1 MKTFLHKSKLFFI
14 VFFSF
19 QISGKVNAQCFI
31 TTLGTVNSSTLVC
44 HNSPLNV
51 CDNGTLTIGD
61 GSSITKIYMD
71 AELDLRCLGAI
82 QVIVKNKG
90 SFDFSPGNNR
100 LYLAEGSFITFEPG
114 SDLIGGSCNA
124 SERIYIGTN
133 LLASCN
139 GGAGADLSFAD
150 LLAYGGTG
158 SLASNSPVC
167 VGSQITLT
175 ATPPPTST
183 GTFTYSFSGPG
194 LAATSYFDSPIF
206 SFTATAGSSGLY
218 QVKIK
223 NSTIVNPLIAE
234 ISVTVNSL
242 PATPTISASGSTTFC
257 VGESVTLTS
266 SAGTSYL
273 WSTGDTTASIS
284 VATSGSYSVKTTN
297 ANGCQSASSSAT
309 VVTVNP
315 NLPASVSIGA
325 STSGAICSGTSVTFT
340 ATPTNGGTAPAYQWK
355 LNGGNVGTNS
365 ATYTNSTLANGD
377 NVTCVMTSN
386 APCIT
391 GSPATSNVMTMA
403 VNSSLAAI
411 VSIVASSSGAIC
423 SGTSVSFTATPTN
436 GGAAPT
442 YQWYNGASPIAGET
456 AATYVTTT
464 LSNSDAIKVIM
475 TSNATSCITGSPA
488 TSNVVTMTVNTA
500 PAAPVLPAIL
510 SIGCSATA
518 FTANWTAS
526 ASATNYYLD
535 AATDAGFSPVL
546 PLYDNKSLGNV
557 TLENVTGLTI
567 GSTYYV
573 RLRSEN
579 SCGTSANSTTMVVSV
594 PTTTYSAGTWD
605 NLPPDS
611 TKKAVFAGS
620 ATITTQL
627 NACSCQI
634 NSGVNVIVGVSGGLN
649 DTAILKL
656 ENGLNVL
663 GTLTF
668 ENNASL
674 VQANDAAVNTGNII
688 YKRNTTPMKNYDY
701 TYWSS
706 PVAGQTLYN
715 LSPNTHPDKYF
726 SYSMNNW
733 VTHLNGLSTMIVGKG
748 YIIRVPKPEFWP
760 DPTALTYVQSVQF
773 VGVPNNGAYSLAI
786 DPTGYSNL
794 IGNPY
799 PCAMSADAFLL
810 ENSIN
815 NPRLEGTIRFWTHN
829 TVITDNKY
837 SATDYASYNYLGGVG
852 TFAAPSGSTGGTNT
866 NIPSGYIAAGQ
877 SFMTKSAGGTGPV
890 IFNNSM
896 RVSLPNKNAQFFKG
910 TKSKAVPIEKHRVWL
925 DLTNTEGAFKQM
937 LVGYVTGGTNEFDS
951 AFDGVSLNSNKYID
965 FYSINGKKNYV
976 IQGRALPF
984 DKADKVPLGYKTT
997 IEGTFAISIDQAD
1010 GILANESIFIEDK
1023 VKGVIVDLKKGPY
1036 SFSTAIGTFNDRFV
1050 LRFTDYDVFTTV
1062 LDAVNFNKMDEAAV
1076 IVSIQNHQIKIDSF
1090 DEIIDK
1096 LMVYDLNGRL
1106 LYEKENV
1113 NNNEFSIPDFNS
1125 SEQFLIV
1132 QTLLKNGEWITT
1144 EIIY

>member
-1 MKTFLHKSKLFFI
+1 MLKAIIMKKKLLQNFAFNFAIQKFYFSILFAFFFLFVVSGN
-14 VFFSF
+14 
-19 QISGKVNAQCFI
+19 ISAQCSI
-31 TTLGTVNSSTLVC
+31 TNLGTVNSSTLTC
-44 HNSPLNV
+44 HATPLNV

-61 GSSITKIYMD
+61 GSSITKIYMN
-71 AELDLRCLGAI
+71 AELDLRCLGAV
-82 QVIVKNKG
+82 QVIVKNMG

-167 VGSQITLT
+167 VGNQITLT

-194 LAATSYFDSPIF
+194 LVATSFSSSPTY

-223 NSTIVNPLIAE
+223 NSNIVNPLIAE

-242 PATPTISASGSTTFC
+242 PATPTISAGGSTTFC
-257 VGESVTLTS
+257 AGGSVTLTS
-266 SAGTSYL
+266 SIGSGNL
-273 WSTGDTTASIS
+273 WSTGETTSSIS
-284 VATSGSYSVKTTN
+284 PTTSGSYTVRVTN

-309 VVTVNP
+309 VV
-315 NLPASVSIGA
+315 SVITA
-325 STSGAICSGTSVTFT
+325 STATGAASQSFCLETSPTVADLT
-340 ATPTNGGTAPAYQWK
+340 ATGTAIKWYA
-355 LNGGNVGTNS
+355 G
-365 ATYTNSTLANGD
+365 
-377 NVTCVMTSN
+377 
-386 APCIT
+386 
-391 GSPATSNVMTMA
+391 
-403 VNSSLAAI
+403 
-411 VSIVASSSGAIC
+411 SSGGSAL
-423 SGTSVSFTATPTN
+423 
-436 GGAAPT
+436 
-442 YQWYNGASPIAGET
+442 
-456 AATYVTTT
+456 VTTT
-464 LSNSDAIKVIM
+464 ALVNGSHYYATQTISGCESTSRFDVSVTINS
-475 TSNATSCITGSPA
+475 
-488 TSNVVTMTVNTA
+488 A
-500 PAAPVLPAIL
+500 PAAPVVPSAL

-518 FTANWTAS
+518 FVANWTAS
-526 ASATNYYLD
+526 VNTTNYYLD
-535 AATDAGFSPVL
+535 VATDPLFSSVL
-546 PLYDNKSLGNV
+546 PSYSNLSLGNV
-557 TLENVTGLTI
+557 LLKNVTGLAI
-567 GSTYYV
+567 GSAFYV
-573 RLRSEN
+573 QLRAEN
-579 SCGTSANSTTMVVSV
+579 GCGTSLNSTAIVISV

-611 TKKAVFAGS
+611 TKKAIFAS
-620 ATITTQL
+620 NYSITTQL

-634 NSGVNVIVGVSGGLN
+634 NSGVNVVVGVSGGLN

-674 VQANDAAVNTGNII
+674 VQVNDANNINFGSII
-688 YKRNTTPMKNYDY
+688 YKRKTTPMKNFDY

-715 LSPNTHPDKYF
+715 LSPNTHEDKYF
-726 SYSMNNW
+726 SYSLNTW
-733 VTHLNGLSTMIVGKG
+733 VTHLNGARLMDPPGTGF
-748 YIIRVPKPEFWP
+748 IIRVPKPDIAYPNGEYW
-760 DPTALTYVQSVQF
+760 TGVTYVQSVQF
-773 VGVPNNGAYSLAI
+773 VGVPNNGAYSLGI

-815 NPRLEGTIRFWTHN
+815 NPRIEGTIRLWTHN
-829 TVITDNKY
+829 TVITNNKY
-837 SATDYASYNYLGGVG
+837 SATDFASYNYVGGVG
-852 TFAAPSGSTGGTNT
+852 TAAPSASTGGINT
-866 NIPSGYIAAGQ
+866 SIPSGYIAAGQ
-877 SFMTKSAGGTGPV
+877 SFMTKSTGGGSV
-890 IFNNSM
+890 VFNNSM
-896 RVSLPNKNAQFFKG
+896 RVSLANKNAQFFKG
-910 TKSKAVPIEKHRVWL
+910 TKSKVAAIEKHRVWL

-951 AFDGVSLNSNKYID
+951 AFDGLSLNSNKYID
-965 FYSINGKKNYV
+965 FYSINDNKNYV

-984 DKADKVPLGYKTT
+984 DKTDKVPLGYKTT

-1010 GILANESIFIEDK
+1010 GILANESIFVEDK
-1023 VKGVIVDLKKGPY
+1023 VKGVIVDLRKGPY

-1050 LRFTDYDVFTTV
+1050 LRFTDNDGIAKIFNTAN
-1062 LDAVNFNKMDEAAV
+1062 LDKPV
-1076 IVSIQNHQIKIDSF
+1076 IISVQNHQIKIDSF
-1090 DEIIDK
+1090 GEIIDK

-1113 NNNEFSIPDFNS
+1113 NSNMFSIPNFNS

-1132 QTLLKNGEWITT
+1132 QTLLKNGEWVTK
-1144 EIIY
+1144 EIVF